1 MIFVTVGSLGK
12 FDELII
18 KVDELVKKGKILD
31 KTIIQLGNSSF
42 IPKHCDW
49 FRFENEITDYYK
61 KAKFVISHEGAGTLF
76 ELLRLKKKVISVTNK
91 NTVDNP
97 DIVKVLSLKKHLL
110 HCKKIND
117 LEKYIDEIINVRL
130 LEYQP
135 TNCNI
140 HNYINNFIN

>member
-76 ELLRLKKKVISVTNK
+76 ELLRLKK
-91 NTVDNP
+91 
-97 DIVKVLSLKKHLL
+97 
-110 HCKKIND
+110 
-117 LEKYIDEIINVRL
+117 R
-130 LEYQP
+130 
-135 TNCNI
+135 
-140 HNYINNFIN
+140 